1 MSEETIVRLCSPTL
15 AGIKTANMF
24 SCEISS
30 PEELRREVRRL
41 NSELGNKGLR
51 VLPLCFRNG
60 RALIYIYRPKL
71 LRRDLCERESEEML
85 REEGYSCK
93 NADICV
99 AELIKRFR
107 AGSDFPHEIGLFL
120 GYPPEDVYGFIHHHS
135 EGCKCVGCWKVYGD
149 EQKARRTFARYER
162 CTENY
167 LQQFR
172 SGKSVASLAV
182 EL

>member
-24 SCEISS
+24 SCECGTR
-30 PEELRREVRRL
+30 EELCREVRRL
-41 NSELGNKGLR
+41 NSRLGSKGLR
-51 VLPLCFRNG
+51 ILPLSHKGG

-71 LRRDLCERESEEML
+71 LRRDLGGSRSSEML
-85 REEGYSCK
+85 KREGYTCG

-99 AELIKRFR
+99 AELVKRFR
-107 AGSDFPHEIGLFL
+107 RSDSFPHEIGLFL

-149 EQKARRTFARYER
+149 EAAARATFARYER
-162 CTENY
+162 CTEQY
-167 LQQFR
+167 LQQYR
-172 SGKSVASLAV
+172 SGRSVESLAV
-182 EL
+182 AM